1 MTRHGEH
8 TNDRTLSSWS
18 AYLLRRVLRLIP
30 RLVFS
35 FVALAQISSAQRVVE
50 PTGSNT
56 ETNRSPGDVFREC
69 PECPEM
75 VIIPGGDFMMGSSAA
90 EKSWA
95 ASHGASLGAVAD
107 ESPQHKVSVPT
118 FALGKY
124 DVTRAEYAAFVRET
138 GYPAGDGCGVDS
150 FKWEKRPGLTWQ
162 HPGVE
167 QTGRDPVVC
176 VSWQDACACVAW
188 LNRKARHGAA
198 SGDGPYRLPSEI
210 EWEYGAR
217 AGNATPFWWGESV
230 VKRPRM
236 PGSSRTLTATLI
248 PSAQSLPTPSVCM
261 TWLGMSGNG
270 PRIVTITAT
279 PGQPQMGARTWPLR
293 ATSTRTIA
301 GANASALTAVARGC
315 IPPGSSAQP
324 PASATQ
330 PIFAT

>member
-30 RLVFS
+30 RLVFG
-35 FVALAQISSAQRVVE
+35 FVALAQISPAQRVVE

-90 EKSWA
+90 EKSGRQVTALVWERLRMSHRSTRSRCRRSRS
-95 ASHGASLGAVAD
+95 ASTMS
-107 ESPQHKVSVPT
+107 
-118 FALGKY
+118 
-124 DVTRAEYAAFVRET
+124 R
-138 GYPAGDGCGVDS
+138 AGDGCGVDS

-248 PSAQSLPTPSVCM
+248 PSAQSRPTPSVCM

-270 PRIVTITAT
+270 PRIVTITGT